1 MQRKLLFMFD
11 NLHSNSLLAMFRFL
25 REVWIQHGLLW
36 GDPLIGVHH
45 KEPGQL
51 ESEEKGEEVT
61 HMLKWKMVGSHLGN
75 TIVLKMQCLALWQSL
90 STTGS
95 SLASSKCYTTLAIGT
110 LPFWSTANCEGI
122 CWWGKYNKTNVQ
134 KLYMVTLWN
143 HSAVTYSS
151 HKNLKHRFFKSNFPI
166 YSMVLYP
173 CMDWNTWT
181 TCTETVVSLPTEMH
195 LCRPSH
201 CVSPCIFANYSQNN
215 WRTKVDSRTCS
226 LLVMMLASHFGLNLL
241 KSLSNVACSGIFR
254 MSSQSLSA

>member
-1 MQRKLLFMFD
+1 MTVSFGYRFYPGFFQVLYNTCNRNPPILKYCKLRKYML
-11 NLHSNSLLAMFRFL
+11 
-25 REVWIQHGLLW
+25 VGKIQ
-36 GDPLIGVHH
+36 
-45 KEPGQL
+45 E
-51 ESEEKGEEVT
+51 
-61 HMLKWKMVGSHLGN
+61 N
-75 TIVLKMQCLALWQSL
+75 
-90 STTGS
+90 
-95 SLASSKCYTTLAIGT
+95 KCAKI
-110 LPFWSTANCEGI
+110 
-122 CWWGKYNKTNVQ
+122 
-134 KLYMVTLWN
+134 YMVTLRN
-143 HSAVTYSS
+143 HSAVIYFS